1 MMIKKNWLSHLIFFI
16 LGVFFAIMISTANA
30 ENNSQQNVNSVH
42 YETVYA
48 YGSRY
53 LVFIGPNGDIE
64 IVK

>member
-1 MMIKKNWLSHLIFFI
+1 MFFI
-16 LGVFFAIMISTANA
+16 LGVFFAIMISTANT
-30 ENNSQQNVNSVH
+30 ENNSQQNMNSVR

-48 YGSRY
+48 YCSRY